1 MKERSL
7 YNMLLCAL
15 SLVDKP
21 PLLSTTSKLIL
32 FPLHPLL
39 SRSLLAY
46 VHYASLIR
54 HRCRLSLYYGAGAVY
69 RAGLAASARLLD
81 AKCIGRV

>member
-1 MKERSL
+1 
-7 YNMLLCAL
+7 MLLYTL

-32 FPLHPLL
+32 FSLYPLL
-39 SRSLLAY
+39 LRFLLAY
-46 VHYASLIR
+46 VHYISLIR
-54 HRCRLSLYYGAGAVY
+54 YCYRLSLYYRAGAVY
-69 RAGLAASARLLD
+69 RAGLAASIYLLD